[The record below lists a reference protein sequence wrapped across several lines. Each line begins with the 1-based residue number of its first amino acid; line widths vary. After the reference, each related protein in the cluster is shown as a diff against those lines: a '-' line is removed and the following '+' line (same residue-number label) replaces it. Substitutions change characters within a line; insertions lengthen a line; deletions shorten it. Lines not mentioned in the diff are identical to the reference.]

1 VISVTRLN
9 GTEVVVNA
17 DLIETVE
24 ASPPD
29 TLITLVDGKQ
39 YVVHD
44 TTAEVVERIRLFRA
58 AIIRQVDAP
67 PTAPPA
73 ALYVLPRTSEQ

>member
-1 VISVTRLN
+1 VILVTRLN

-24 ASPPD
+24 AAEG

-39 YVVHD
+39 YVVRE
-44 TTAEVVERIRLFRA
+44 TTDEVVARIRSFRA
-58 AIIRQVDAP
+58 AIVRGTDDPAP
-67 PTAPPA
+67 QPSAQ
-73 ALYVLPRTSEQ
+73 LYVLPD